1 MVNTTTT
8 ATIEHDAAMHVKVQQ
23 QLINRQQFVVS
34 ALMAFPLIYACTI
47 NVFMAFKRVAQTII
61 NCIILIHHYSSSS
74 SDALFVGVLGEMLL
88 IMASACCLSLS
99 KVVLPIYMRFLHHPL
114 LFRITYYI

>member
-1 MVNTTTT
+1 MNDNFVCNFKVANFISIQINKHSLPPGGHIEYTPTT
-8 ATIEHDAAMHVKVQQ
+8 ATIEYDAAMHVKVQQQ

-61 NCIILIHHYSSSS
+61 NCIMLIHH
-74 SDALFVGVLGEMLL
+74 
-88 IMASACCLSLS
+88 
-99 KVVLPIYMRFLHHPL
+99 
-114 LFRITYYI
+114 